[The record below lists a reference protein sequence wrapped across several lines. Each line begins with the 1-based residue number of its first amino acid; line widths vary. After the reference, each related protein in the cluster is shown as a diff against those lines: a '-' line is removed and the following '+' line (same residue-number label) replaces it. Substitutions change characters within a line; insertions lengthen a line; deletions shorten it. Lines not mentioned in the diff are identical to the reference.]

1 MIHPE
6 EYPTNRRYL
15 LDRVDDGMLCIFLVV
30 VVSEG
35 KISSTND
42 ASSAFF

>member
-6 EYPTNRRYL
+6 EYPTKRRYL
-15 LDRVDDGMLCIFLVV
+15 LDWVDDGMYISGGG
-30 VVSEG
+30 VSEG

-42 ASSAFF
+42 PSSAFL

>member
-15 LDRVDDGMLCIFLVV
+15 LDRVDDGMY
-30 VVSEG
+30 
-35 KISSTND
+35 ISGGG
-42 ASSAFF
+42 F

>member
-15 LDRVDDGMLCIFLVV
+15 LDRVDDDMY
-30 VVSEG
+30 
-35 KISSTND
+35 ISGGGG
-42 ASSAFF
+42 F